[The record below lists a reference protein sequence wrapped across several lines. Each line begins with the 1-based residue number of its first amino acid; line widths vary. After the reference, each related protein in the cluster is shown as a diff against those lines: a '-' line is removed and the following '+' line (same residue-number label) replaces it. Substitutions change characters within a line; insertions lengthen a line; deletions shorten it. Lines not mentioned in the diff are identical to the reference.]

1 MLRRT
6 SLRSCR
12 RRAAPAAR
20 SAAAVRAPATQQTQY
35 LANPP
40 RPRKPPPPAW
50 SCRSQLQL
58 SGQQTPQQDP
68 SAVAISAQSAVRR
81 LPRCAQHIPA
91 PSPLAQASVRSLLTL
106 QKERTRTLHV
116 HMGVAASATSRISPP
131 AAGKLARATVTQ
143 HFVERQPARV
153 HAHAQPSPTPL
164 SNSHQADLSG
174 AWPSFCR
181 LAAPHHPQLPP
192 HALALALATVGSYA
206 IAHHATVAT
215 STRTN
220 CKHTPARLAPSGLA
234 CVCASRCPPHAH
246 ADSCA
251 RIVPELP
258 P

>member
-1 MLRRT
+1 MVLSTQT
-6 SLRSCR
+6 SPRSCR
-12 RRAAPAAR
+12 RRAARPPPAVPQPCVSR
-20 SAAAVRAPATQQTQY
+20 QPSKLNTS
-35 LANPP
+35 ANPP
-40 RPRKPPPPAW
+40 RPRNSPPPAW

-174 AWPSFCR
+174 AWPSICR
-181 LAAPHHPQLPP
+181 LAA
-192 HALALALATVGSYA
+192 ALALATVGSYA

-234 CVCASRCPPHAH
+234 CVCVPRWPPHARS
-246 ADSCA
+246 DSCA
-251 RIVPELP
+251 CIVPELP